1 MWVRSGY
8 VLVRKKLTLKTKVMC
23 KNLLEL
29 EGSSELK
36 APKMEGSSESKAPK
50 RKVYTAEFRRQKVC
64 EFLQTGMGI
73 VAFCRKEGFPF
84 STFSDWVTAF
94 KKAQPTI
101 VSANMT
107 KDERTLEL
115 EKEVTTLK
123 QQLLE
128 MNKKLEVAEAD
139 AHAWETMID
148 VAEEMFGIA
157 IRKKAGTKQ

>member
-8 VLVRKKLTLKTKVMC
+8 VLVRKKLTPKTKIMC

-29 EGSSELK
+29 EGN
-36 APKMEGSSESKAPK
+36 SESKAPK
-50 RKVYTAEFRRQKVC
+50 RKVYTAEFKRQKVC
-64 EFLQTGMGI
+64 KFLQTGMGI
-73 VAFCRKEGFPF
+73 AAFCRKEGLPAT
-84 STFSDWVTAF
+84 TFEDWVAAF

-101 VSANMT
+101 VSASMT

-115 EKEVTTLK
+115 EKEVATLK

-139 AHAWETMID
+139 AHAWETMVD